1 MSNRAEL
8 VRRLI
13 AYEAAVKAIK
23 EGLKEEGRL
32 EHDENG
38 TAATYRMSYATVAGS
53 QSHDR
58 IEVIDGDS
66 FMAWLAGRYPTEVK
80 TVTVQAVR
88 NTDWLAQVKDALA
101 RLSRDEYD
109 RKPAEERQGTGPVI
123 DAEGSIIPGA
133 EFVLGGEYVTTSVTP
148 KMTARRR
155 ALRAA
160 KRGVQMGDWAELER
174 AITDPGYLVREEP
187 EEEAAEAT
195 HQGQPMETV
204 DGL

>member
-32 EHDENG
+32 EHNENG

-53 QSHDR
+53 TSHDR
-58 IEVIDGDS
+58 VEVVDTDS

-80 TVTVQAVR
+80 TVTVQVVR
-88 NTDWLAQVKDALA
+88 NSEWLAQMKDALA
-101 RLSRDEYD
+101 RLSRDQYD
-109 RKPAEERQGTGPVI
+109 RLPAEERQGTGPVI
-123 DAEGSIIPGA
+123 DVEGTIIPGA
-133 EFVLGGEYVTTSVTP
+133 EFVLGGGYVTTSVTP
-148 KMTARRR
+148 KMTARRN

-160 KRGVQMGDWAELER
+160 KMGVLQGDWSELER
-174 AITDPGYLVREEP
+174 AIAEPDYLTRDERLDAEGDQKQAV
-187 EEEAAEAT
+187 EA
-195 HQGQPMETV
+195 
-204 DGL
+204 

>member
-13 AYEAAVKAIK
+13 AYEAATKAIK

-38 TAATYRMSYATVAGS
+38 TAATYRMGYATVAGS

-58 IEVIDGDS
+58 IEVVDGDK
-66 FMAWLAGRYPTEVK
+66 FMAYLAGRYPTEVK
-80 TVTVQAVR
+80 TVTVQVVR
-88 NTDWLAQVKDALA
+88 NSDWLSQVKEALA
-101 RLSRDEYD
+101 RISRDEYD
-109 RKPAEERQGTGPVI
+109 RKPAEERQGTGAVV
-123 DAEGSIIPGA
+123 DVEGTIIPGA

-155 ALRAA
+155 ALQAA
-160 KRGVQMGDWAELER
+160 KKGVLTGDWSELDR
-174 AITDPGYLVREEP
+174 AIHDAGYLTREEP
-187 EEEAAEAT
+187 DEQEAVATHDGREVETAAE
-195 HQGQPMETV
+195 
-204 DGL
+204 L